1 MAAALVLATAEAGLD
16 SVGLAL
22 AVVLAVVSVVLRK
35 HSGFVVRASLYC
47 CAVYLLYLLSL
58 VPVAETFECAINGSL
73 FALALLLMLAIRM
86 TRREEFR
93 LDTQDLLILL
103 MIVVVPQLPFA
114 ALDQLSVGQI
124 VIRLAVLL
132 YACEFILAKNHSRF
146 RVINLSA
153 IAALL
158 LLAW

>member
-1 MAAALVLATAEAGLD
+1 
-16 SVGLAL
+16 
-22 AVVLAVVSVVLRK
+22 
-35 HSGFVVRASLYC
+35 
-47 CAVYLLYLLSL
+47 
-58 VPVAETFECAINGSL
+58 
-73 FALALLLMLAIRM
+73 
-86 TRREEFR
+86 
-93 LDTQDLLILL
+93 
-103 MIVVVPQLPFA
+103 VVPQLPFA